1 MTALRRGPVAV
12 CAALAAAAGLL
23 AACGYRLRGTGM
35 FLPPSIKTVAVPMF
49 KNLTTRFQ
57 LDVRLTQA
65 VINEVVARGRIQ
77 IEPNAEAADAVLAGE
92 ITNFT
97 VNPIAFSSGQA
108 AADRY
113 NIRIDARVVLRDRV
127 NQKVLFSNPSFIY
140 MEEYEVPTGS
150 DFESVET
157 EAIGKVAE
165 KFARSLVI
173 NMLEGF

>member
-1 MTALRRGPVAV
+1 MTAPRRGPAAAV
-12 CAALAAAAGLL
+12 AALAATVGLL
-23 AACGYRLRGTGM
+23 AACGYRLRGTGQ

-57 LDVRLTQA
+57 LDVQLTQA
-65 VINEVVARGRIQ
+65 VINEIVARGQ
-77 IEPNAEAADAVLAGE
+77 VKIEADVETADSVLAGE

-97 VNPIAFSSGQA
+97 VNPLAVTSGQA

-113 NIRIDARVVLRDRV
+113 SIRIDARVVLRDRV

-140 MEEYEVPTGS
+140 MEEYEVPSGS